1 MKNLIIGI
9 CIAATVAALIA
20 IGVFTS
26 HFGLGFASNIGNWGA
41 VGDFFGGVLNP
52 TFALLSLILIAYT
65 LMQNKKALEQSEKAI
80 EQGTKAI
87 EQNEKAL
94 QVSNKELEL
103 TRNELANS
111 SKALEE
117 QASLLAIQSFE
128 TTFFNMLELH
138 NKLLNNIFYGDGE
151 SYENIKDELGI
162 TRYED
167 GSFYGEDKK
176 HKGLD
181 SLKRLIT
188 AIESAFVYGENR
200 ITVLFIF
207 NTMYK
212 YENKAFGGYFR
223 NLYQVLKL
231 IKNSFPD
238 MSIQKKYSNILRAQ
252 LSNQELSLLLLNCLC
267 PYVDNGEFRKLVIH
281 FELLEHLDITYK
293 LGDDNIANF
302 TINNPTLNLTS
313 NEIDQ
318 YFSTDTSGKLIKS
331 AFGQNSQIMDYCKFK
346 NLVDQ

>member
-138 NKLLNNIFYGDGE
+138 NKLLSNIT
-151 SYENIKDELGI
+151 YEGQHSKGKISDELGI
-162 TRYED
+162 T
-167 GSFYGEDKK
+167 SFYYDGTGKEQ
-176 HKGLD
+176 GTN
-181 SLKRLIT
+181 SLEQL
-188 AIESAFVYGENR
+188 
-200 ITVLFIF
+200 LFSMNKAHREKDFGIPISDIF
-207 NTMYK
+207 DIFYI
-212 YENKAFGGYFR
+212 YENKIFGSYCR
-223 NLYQVLKL
+223 NLYQILKL
-231 IKNSFPD
+231 IKLG
-238 MSIQKKYSNILRAQ
+238 IQGYNEQKRYSNILRAQ
-252 LSNQELSLLLLNCLC
+252 LSNEELALLILNCTSSL
-267 PYVDNGEFRKLVIH
+267 VDEGQFRELLIY
-281 FELLEHLDITYK
+281 FELLEHLDFIHISPTDK
-293 LGDDNIANF
+293 SPSF
-302 TINNPTLNLTS
+302 FRINNPTIIINSKIINAYIKLN
-313 NEIDQ
+313 D
-318 YFSTDTSGKLIKS
+318 DDKLQKS
-331 AFGQNSQIMDYCKFK
+331 AFGQNDTFFQYCESKEYI
-346 NLVDQ
+346 

>member
-1 MKNLIIGI
+1 MIIII
-9 CIAATVAALIA
+9 CALAALTA
-20 IGVFTS
+20 ITALGLYAFK
-26 HFGLGFASNIGNWGA
+26 FGFGFASKISDWGA
-41 VGDFFGGVLNP
+41 VGDFFGGILNP

-80 EQGTKAI
+80 QQGTEAI

-117 QASLLAIQSFE
+117 QASLLAVQSFE
-128 TTFFNMLELH
+128 TTFFNMLDLH
-138 NKLLNNIFYGDGE
+138 NKLLSNIFYGDGK
-151 SYENIKDELGI
+151 SYEIIKDQLDI
-162 TRYED
+162 TFYED
-167 GSFYGEDKK
+167 GSFYGEDKI

-181 SLKRLIT
+181 SIERLLI
-188 AIESAFVYGENR
+188 AIKSAFEYGKNQA
-200 ITVLFIF
+200 TVLFIF

-223 NLYQVLKL
+223 NLYQILKL

-238 MSIQKKYSNILRAQ
+238 IGIQKKYSNILRAQ
-252 LSNQELSLLLLNCLC
+252 LSNQELSLLILNCLC
-267 PYVDNGEFRKLVIH
+267 PHVDNGEFSKLVIH
-281 FELLEHLDITYK
+281 FELLEHLDITYN
-293 LGDDNIANF
+293 LGDDNIATF
-302 TINNPTLNLTS
+302 TINNPTLYLTS

-318 YFSTDTSGKLIKS
+318 YLSKDSRGKLTKS
-331 AFGQNSQIMDYCKFK
+331 AFGQNPQIMEYCEFR
-346 NLVDQ
+346 NLLG